1 MGKFK
6 NIIAGF
12 ILAFATF
19 PGTGQHT
26 LQILPADESSAAEIR
41 RLNYNAKPRDS
52 LAAVKVLKRAV
63 QYFYQKGYL
72 TASIDS
78 IVKDSSSTRAWI
90 HTGSIYSTSS
100 LRAGN
105 ADRLLLRQS
114 GYREKFFTN
123 KPYKP
128 REISR
133 LMENIL
139 KYCENN
145 GYPFASVR
153 LDSVEIG
160 PDNHITASLD
170 LQRNQKVYV
179 DTMIVKGSSKLSRSF
194 LRYYFNIKEG
204 SPYNEQRIRRIESRI
219 KDLPFVSEIR
229 QTEVVFSGDKASII
243 LYLDKKKASQFDG
256 IIGIAPNEQT
266 SGKLLITGDVKLKLL
281 SVFNRGELIDLNWR
295 KLEAQSQDLNFH
307 FNYPFLFGTPFG
319 FDYVLQLFKKDTSY
333 LNLNNNLG
341 FQVMFN
347 GYNHI
352 KAFYEN
358 QRSNLLSTQ
367 GLESATVLPEYADIT
382 TSFYGMGVAYSK
394 LNYRYNPSR
403 GYAID
408 MSGAIGS
415 KNIRRNASVNPVL
428 YDSIA
433 LKSTLYRVKF
443 AGDIFIPL
451 FRSGTFLVANK
462 SGLLENKNL
471 FDNEL
476 FRIGGLKTLRGFDEE
491 SITASAY
498 SIFTLEFRYLFD
510 VNSYFQLFFD
520 GAYYERETNKGF
532 ISDTPYGFGL
542 GVNFETRAGI
552 FALSYAL
559 GSREGI
565 PVQFKSAKIHFGI
578 TAKF

>member
-6 NIIAGF
+6 NIIAGLL
-12 ILAFATF
+12 LAFATF

-52 LAAVKVLKRAV
+52 LAAVKVLNRAV

-90 HTGSIYSTSS
+90 YTGSIYHTSA

-133 LMENIL
+133 LLENIL

-153 LDSVEIG
+153 LDSVEIR

-170 LQRNQKVYV
+170 LQRNQKVIV

-341 FQVMFN
+341 IQVMFN

-358 QRSNLLSTQ
+358 QRSSLLSTQ

-403 GYAID
+403 GYAVD
-408 MSGAIGS
+408 LSGAIGS

-451 FRSGTFLVANK
+451 FRSTTFLIANK

-520 GAYYERETNKGF
+520 
-532 ISDTPYGFGL
+532 
-542 GVNFETRAGI
+542 
-552 FALSYAL
+552 
-559 GSREGI
+559 
-565 PVQFKSAKIHFGI
+565 
-578 TAKF
+578 